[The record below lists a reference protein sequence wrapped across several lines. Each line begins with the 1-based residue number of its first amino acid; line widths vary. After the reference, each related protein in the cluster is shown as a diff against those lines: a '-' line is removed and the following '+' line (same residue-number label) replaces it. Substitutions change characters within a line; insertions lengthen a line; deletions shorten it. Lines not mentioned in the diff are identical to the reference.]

1 LLGAPRS
8 VLAATAGKSRAAIHS
23 YHICAAIARS
33 LFHFF
38 GLTVLFFFPT
48 HYHVENNSHNAAALI
63 SAYLIELLE
72 RLSKDTFN
80 VLTKGDI
87 PAAVAHYAEARA
99 TVKRLTAQLTEVQK
113 HVDNLSYQALP
124 TMFANA
130 NVTSIKID
138 GVGRATVNDHW
149 SASILNREAGFD
161 WLRKTGNEGLIIETV
176 NAQTL
181 GAFAKEEVKAKRPLP
196 DDIFKVTARPYISIE
211 K

>member
-1 LLGAPRS
+1 VENDTLTDANLATAYLMRALKGLIRDTLK
-8 VLAATAGKSRAAIHS
+8 VLAEK
-23 YHICAAIARS
+23 
-33 LFHFF
+33 
-38 GLTVLFFFPT
+38 
-48 HYHVENNSHNAAALI
+48 
-63 SAYLIELLE
+63 
-72 RLSKDTFN
+72 
-80 VLTKGDI
+80 DI
-87 PAAVAHYAEARA
+87 PAAVAHFAEARA
-99 TVKRLTAQLTEVQK
+99 AVKALNAQVTELQK
-113 HVDNLSYQALP
+113 HIDSLSYQALP

-130 NVTSIKID
+130 KPAVKSINVD
-138 GVGRATVNDHW
+138 GVGRVTVNDHW

>member
-1 LLGAPRS
+1 LD
-8 VLAATAGKSRAAIHS
+8 
-23 YHICAAIARS
+23 
-33 LFHFF
+33 
-38 GLTVLFFFPT
+38 
-48 HYHVENNSHNAAALI
+48 
-63 SAYLIELLE
+63 LLE
-72 RLSKDTFN
+72 RLIKDTHV
-80 VLTKGDI
+80 VLAEKDI
-87 PAAVAHYAEARA
+87 PAAVAHFAEARA
-99 TVKRLTAQLTEVQK
+99 AVKALSAEVTELQK
-113 HVDNLSYQALP
+113 HVDSLSYQALP

-130 NVTSIKID
+130 KPAVKSINVD
-138 GVGRATVNDHW
+138 GVGRVTVNDHW